1 MKKVFYFLFFI
12 TYSSLHCFGQS
23 YIDHQTLGSLLKKL
37 NTDFPD
43 ITRLESIAKSPGG
56 RDIWALTIGKGD
68 VDNHPGLAIVSGV
81 DGSYMVGP
89 ELVMIFTQSLMR
101 GSQTDSIRN
110 LLDSVT
116 FYIFPNMN
124 PDASEQFF
132 SMPQYERLGN
142 DKTTDDDRDG
152 RTNED
157 PFEDLNGDGMI
168 TQVRIK
174 DPTGE
179 WILHPSD
186 PRVLIRADKKKGEKG
201 QYILIS
207 EGIDNDQDK
216 QYNEDGPGGINF
228 NQNLSFQY
236 VHFKPG
242 SGEFPVSEP
251 ESRGLLD
258 FLFQRWNVFC
268 VFTIGP
274 ADNLS
279 KPMSYDESKATSEIL
294 TGIQEKDA
302 ILNTL
307 VSDKYNEFTGE
318 KDQAG
323 LKTFEGGFMQW
334 AYFHY
339 GRQSFG
345 TPAFYIPEI
354 KIKKDTAGMNN
365 GRSDEF
371 NREVNFL
378 KWADS
383 LLVEPFFENWTKIE
397 HPDFPGKEVEIGGI
411 YPFKMINPPPWIL
424 DSLAESHG
432 KFIIWLASLRPE
444 LKILNMKTTDLGNRV
459 YRLELDVYN
468 RGIFP
473 VMSGIGEKTRW
484 VKKPKISMELEEN
497 QALLSGKRITLL
509 DQLEGD
515 SLAHLSWLI
524 QGKGKLTLEIGA
536 PQTGFQKQSI
546 ELK

>member
-1 MKKVFYFLFFI
+1 MKKVFYFLLFI
-12 TYSSLHCFGQS
+12 TNSSFHCFGQS
-23 YIDHQTLGSLLKKL
+23 YIDHQTMGSFLKKL

-56 RDIWALTIGKGD
+56 RDIWALTIGNGD

-81 DGSYMVGP
+81 DGSYVAGSA
-89 ELVMIFTQSLMR
+89 LVMIFAQSLI
-101 GSQTDSIRN
+101 GNSQTDSISH

-132 SMPQYERLGN
+132 SIPQYERLAN
-142 DKTTDDDRDG
+142 DKATDDDRDG
-152 RTNED
+152 RINED
-157 PFEDLNGDGMI
+157 PFEDLNRDGMI

-186 PRVLIRADKKKGEKG
+186 PRVLIKADKKKGEKG

-207 EGIDNDQDK
+207 EGIDNDEDK
-216 QYNEDGPGGINF
+216 RYNEDGAGGINF

-236 VHFKPG
+236 VHFRPG

-258 FLFQRWNVFC
+258 FLYERWNVFC

-279 KPMSYDESKATSEIL
+279 TPMSYDESKATAEIV

-307 VSDKYNEFTGE
+307 VSDKYTEFTGE
-318 KDQAG
+318 KDHAG

-339 GRQSFG
+339 GRQSYG

-354 KIKKDTAGMNN
+354 KIKKDTAGLNN
-365 GRSDEF
+365 DEPDEF

-383 LLVEPFFENWTKIE
+383 LLLEPFFENWTKIE

-411 YPFKMINPPPWIL
+411 YPFKMKNPPPSML

-444 LKILNMKTTDLGNRV
+444 LKILNMKTTDLGSQV
-459 YRLELDVYN
+459 YRFEIDVYN

-473 VMSGIGEKTRW
+473 AMSGIGELSRW
-484 VKKPKISMELEEN
+484 IKKPRISLELQEN

-515 SLAHLSWLI
+515 TLAHFSWLI
-524 QGKGKLTLEIGA
+524 QGKGNLTLEVGA
-536 PQTGFQKQSI
+536 PQTGLQKQSI